1 MFVLDEKQYDETKM
15 NDEGKTAYQQML
27 RMSQREIE
35 IQIEVKN
42 LTILKESY
50 LTTLKNNLPK
60 EEKIKKEK

>member
-15 NDEGKTAYQQML
+15 NDEGKIAYQQML
-27 RMSQREIE
+27 RMNQREIE